1 MAENYGPLYS
11 HSVDKHASVQQAM
24 SRNLTIKALDDGR
37 RSVAPTRAFTPR
49 SDLDITIGYLGHEW
63 SNRLISVQINI
74 LTVKNMAD
82 LLPPLQIPIKHYRV
96 FFLLCFWGLW
106 NHRHDV
112 VLRGK
117 TTYLRRLIV
126 RCIDDA
132 TLCAERLIVEDMNV
146 FSAWK
151 EIISSSL

>member
-1 MAENYGPLYS
+1 MGQMRQFNTLCIQCPF
-11 HSVDKHASVQQAM
+11 
-24 SRNLTIKALDDGR
+24 TIALC
-37 RSVAPTRAFTPR
+37 
-49 SDLDITIGYLGHEW
+49 
-63 SNRLISVQINI
+63 RLISVQINI

-82 LLPPLQIPIKHYRV
+82 LLLPLQIPIKHYWV

-117 TTYLRRLIV
+117 ITYLRRLIV

-132 TLCAERLIVEDMNV
+132 TLWTERLIVEDMNA